1 MQGAWVQSL
10 VRELDPKC
18 HNEDRRSS
26 VPQLRPS
33 TAKKKKKIGVRV
45 ETVALMELDISYLYL
60 CFSDLCFYLPLRD
73 IPKTEHDKERQEANM
88 MNPLRDKVKH
98 GK

>member
-1 MQGAWVQSL
+1 MPQW
-10 VRELDPKC
+10 
-18 HNEDRRSS
+18 RSKIQCATTKTQHS
-26 VPQLRPS
+26 QI
-33 TAKKKKKIGVRV
+33 KKKKKIGVRV